1 MFKEFNCYKNKWTKA
16 VISTYRSRRKA
27 KLTLRKRAHHPA
39 TPLILSVIARTRFMQ
54 EIISLHLMSP
64 RVSVSINYYIFICRL
79 VIKVTFFQIMVRL
92 HFVKICWK
100 IGTMPR
106 NNMNPPYSISPLWSI
121 IRKIVAW
128 KGATK
133 IRSLSIILKK
143 RTMIL
148 CVYAS

>member
-1 MFKEFNCYKNKWTKA
+1 
-16 VISTYRSRRKA
+16 
-27 KLTLRKRAHHPA
+27 
-39 TPLILSVIARTRFMQ
+39 
-54 EIISLHLMSP
+54 MSP

-133 IRSLSIILKK
+133 NPKFEYNFEKKNYDSMCLCIIIQSYRIIYSAVLKSRCLALSLAKNIPIFEYVRFRYPHKLLRRVQILICL
-143 RTMIL
+143 T
-148 CVYAS
+148 